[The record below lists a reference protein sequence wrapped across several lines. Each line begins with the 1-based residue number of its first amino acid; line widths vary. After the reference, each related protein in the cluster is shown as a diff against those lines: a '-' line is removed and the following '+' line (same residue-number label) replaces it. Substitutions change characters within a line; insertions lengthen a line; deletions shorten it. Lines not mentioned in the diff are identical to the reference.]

1 MTAIQE
7 PAPRGEAAFF
17 DVDGTIARTTIV
29 HYYVYFRRRRMAAMW
44 RSLWQ
49 AVYMIKCG
57 YYLVLDRIDRGRLNI
72 IFYRSYAGLPV
83 EEIKALVADCH
94 EDVIRPRYFPEALD
108 CIAEHRDAG
117 RKIVLVTG
125 SVDFTMGPLAE
136 ELCADELIA
145 PSLVE
150 SQGRF
155 TGSLTGPPVGTEEK
169 ARRIRSYAEDHAIDL
184 SASHAYGDSI
194 ADLAMLETVG
204 HPHAVNPDKALARI
218 ARQRGWPIHRWPV
231 AGSNLVATS

>member
-1 MTAIQE
+1 MTTDQE
-7 PAPRGEAAFF
+7 PAGRREAAFF

-29 HYYVYFRRRRMAAMW
+29 HYYVYFRRRRMAAIW

-49 AVYMIKCG
+49 AVYMIKCA

-83 EEIKALVADCH
+83 EDIKALVADCH
-94 EDVIRPRYFPEALD
+94 EDVIRPRYFPDAMD
-108 CIAEHRDAG
+108 CVAEHRDAG
-117 RKIVLVTG
+117 RHIVLVTG
-125 SVDFTMGPLAE
+125 SVDFTMAPLAA
-136 ELCADELIA
+136 ELQVDELIA

-169 ARRIRSYAEDHAIDL
+169 ARRIRSYAQDHSIDL

-194 ADLAMLETVG
+194 ADLPMLETVG
-204 HPHAVNPDKALARI
+204 HPHAVNPDKSLAAV
-218 ARQRGWPIHRWPV
+218 ARRRGWPVHRWPV
-231 AGSNLVATS
+231 VGADKVRTS